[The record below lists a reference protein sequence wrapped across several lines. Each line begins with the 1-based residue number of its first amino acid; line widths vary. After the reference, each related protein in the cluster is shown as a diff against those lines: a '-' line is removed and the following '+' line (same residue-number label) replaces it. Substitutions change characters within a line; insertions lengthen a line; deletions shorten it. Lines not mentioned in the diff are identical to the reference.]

1 MPPSAKTI
9 TVREIKR
16 TSFGRAFTH
25 RTYADSGINSC
36 TACHIQAFAAHAYGH
51 SATLIK

>member
-1 MPPSAKTI
+1 MPPFAKSI

-25 RTYADSGINSC
+25 WTYADGGINSC
-36 TACHIQAFAAHAYGH
+36 TACHIQAYTAHGH
-51 SATLIK
+51 SRNL